1 MAAMYKVNFLLVIAG
16 LVFLSGGNS
25 YAEDWKVGEKWTY
38 KHEGPRPYADPS
50 AMVKGDRTV
59 EVTAIK
65 GEGAEKRYLLK
76 NTWGSE
82 DPNPS
87 TSYIDSKN
95 MLYKIDIEYLFTL
108 LINPPVP
115 AIWQLKPGE
124 AKTLKTNM
132 EVAGYSIPIEYV
144 AKRMKD
150 ETITVPAGKFKNCQH
165 VQIISSLQNET
176 GQTVKNKQ
184 EYWYHPKARN
194 LVKEV
199 IVTNYQGDNSY
210 TATSVLKS
218 HTEKDQAGLLESVT
232 INKCRTGSE

>member
-1 MAAMYKVNFLLVIAG
+1 MATMYKVNFLLVIAG
-16 LVFLSGGNS
+16 LAILSGGNV

-38 KHEGPRPYADPS
+38 KHEGPRPYANPS
-50 AMVKGDRTV
+50 AMIKGDRTV

-65 GEGAEKRYLLK
+65 GEGTEKRYLLK
-76 NTWGSE
+76 NMWGNE

-95 MLYKIDIEYLFTL
+95 MLYKLDIENMFTL
-108 LINPPVP
+108 MINPPVP
-115 AIWQLKPGE
+115 AIWTLKPGE
-124 AKTLKTNM
+124 EKNLKTNM
-132 EVAGYSIPIEYV
+132 DFAGFSIPVEYV

-150 ETITVPAGKFKNCQH
+150 ETITVPAGEFQNCQH

-194 LVKEV
+194 LVKEI

-210 TATSVLKS
+210 TGTSLLKS
-218 HTEKDQAGLLESVT
+218 HTKKD
-232 INKCRTGSE
+232 

>member
-1 MAAMYKVNFLLVIAG
+1 MYKVNLLLVIAG
-16 LVFLSGGNS
+16 LAILSGGNV

-50 AMVKGDRTV
+50 AMIKGDRTV

-65 GEGAEKRYLLK
+65 GEGAEKQYLLK
-76 NTWGSE
+76 NIWGSE

-95 MLYKIDIEYLFTL
+95 MLRKLDIENMFTL

-115 AIWQLKPGE
+115 AIWSLKPGE
-124 AKTLKTNM
+124 EKTLKANM
-132 EVAGYSIPIEYV
+132 EVAEFSIPIEYV

-150 ETITVPAGKFKNCQH
+150 ETITVPAGEFKNCQH

-176 GQTVKNKQ
+176 GQPIKHKQ
-184 EYWYHPKARN
+184 EYWYHPKVGN
-194 LVKEV
+194 LVKDV
-199 IVTNYQGDNSY
+199 VVTNYKSGTSSY
-210 TATSVLKS
+210 TSTSVLKS
-218 HTEKDQAGLLESVT
+218 HTKRD
-232 INKCRTGSE
+232 